1 MDTRLRRRG
10 LVASATFRVVSA
22 SATPDPVA
30 LLADARRELARLPAA
45 LEAMLA
51 DLDDALWR
59 ARPAPK
65 EWSPVEIVCHLR
77 DEETEDFGM
86 RVRAILDGVREYAR
100 IDPERWAV
108 ERRYHEADPHA
119 ALAALLERRAASLAF
134 LRHVDPQ
141 RLTRAIE
148 HPRVGPMSGLDFVA
162 AWVAHD
168 RLHLAQLAATLA
180 RTGAD
185 HWAPLR
191 SEYAGPIPYPPPVS
205 QPPQNA

>member
-1 MDTRLRRRG
+1 MT
-10 LVASATFRVVSA
+10 TP
-22 SATPDPVA
+22 ATPDPA
-30 LLADARRELARLPAA
+30 TLLADVRRELARLPVI

-51 DLDDALWR
+51 DLDDAAWR

-77 DEETEDFGM
+77 DEEVEDFGM
-86 RVRAILDGVREYAR
+86 RVRAILDGAQEYVR

-108 ERRYHEADPHA
+108 DRRYHEAEPQA
-119 ALAALLERRAASLAF
+119 AFAALLERRAASLAF
-134 LRHVDPQ
+134 LRHVQPD

-148 HPRVGPMSGLDFVA
+148 HPRGGQLSGLDFLA

-185 HWAPLR
+185 RWAPLR

-205 QPPQNA
+205 Q